1 MKKSTEPIFESL
13 RFTQIATGEARELQ
27 LEQQPAIYA
36 WYRSL
41 RIGDSV
47 GSPEAFI
54 EKLQQ
59 LLSAKLSDKFSGRLG
74 YLYEIIVQEGSG
86 GLTKKKQRLLEE
98 ISKSLVGREKIADIL
113 ESSTF
118 LQSPLYVGKALDL
131 RIRVGEHVTG
141 ASGLSNRLLAADILI
156 EQCILRYRYIEEQ
169 EINEILLNTTGTKES
184 VVLLIEEILTRLS
197 PASFVRRPG

>member
-118 LQSPLYVGKALDL
+118 LQSPLYVGKIGRASC
-131 RIRVGEHVTG
+131 RERV
-141 ASGLSNRLLAADILI
+141 
-156 EQCILRYRYIEEQ
+156 
-169 EINEILLNTTGTKES
+169 
-184 VVLLIEEILTRLS
+184 
-197 PASFVRRPG
+197 